1 MSKITIMT
9 IQKLLFCLVLVSLF
23 HFEAATAQNPKANGY
38 KGIWFTLGQ
47 FSEYGDKYSGG
58 LGTYTANHIPMA
70 IYAPEVKKT
79 FFTYGGTTAKDEK
92 HLLIM
97 VSYFDH
103 QKGVVPKPVIV
114 YDKKGVDDPHDNASI
129 SIDDKGFLWVFV
141 SGRAKARPGLIFRST
156 TPYSIE
162 AFDQVKEGE
171 MTYPQPWWMNGKG
184 FLYLFTKYTKGREL
198 YWSTSADGKTWA
210 PDQKLAG
217 MGGHYQITNVW
228 KNKLVS
234 VFNYHP
240 GGDVNKRTNIYLAQT
255 DDRGKNW
262 KTIDGQILKTPL
274 ADIHCHA
281 LVRDYEAEKKLVYL
295 NDLNFDSEGDPVILA
310 VISNDFA
317 PGPKGDPR
325 EWTIIHWK
333 NGRWNY
339 SKVCNSTHNYDMGS
353 LYIES
358 KVWRIVG
365 PTEAGPQK
373 LGTGGEM
380 ALWESKDEGKTWT
393 KTRNITSHSER
404 NQSYARRP
412 LNANPDFYSFW
423 ADGNADQLSE
433 SRLYFCNRAG
443 DQVWML
449 PYDMKEEFAKPEK
462 VR

>member
-1 MSKITIMT
+1 MT
-9 IQKLLFCLVLVSLF
+9 IRKLLFCLVLLSLF
-23 HFEAATAQNPKANGY
+23 HFETAVAQNPKANGY
-38 KGIWFTLGQ
+38 RGIWFTLGQ

-114 YDKKGVDDPHDNASI
+114 YDKKGIDDPHDNASV
-129 SIDDKGFLWVFV
+129 SLDDKGFLWVFV

-156 TPYSIE
+156 KPYSIE

-228 KNKLVS
+228 KDKLVS

-255 DDRGKNW
+255 DDRGKTW
-262 KTIDGQILKTPL
+262 KTIDGQILETPL
-274 ADIHCHA
+274 ADIHCPA
-281 LVRDYEAEKKLVYL
+281 LVHDYETEKKLVYL
-295 NDLNFDSEGDPVILA
+295 NDLNFDSEGNPVILA

-353 LYIES
+353 LYTES
-358 KVWRIVG
+358 KVWRIIG

-393 KTRNITSHSER
+393 KIRNITSHSER

-412 LNANPDFYSFW
+412 LNANNEFYAFW

-433 SRLYFCNRAG
+433 SKLYFCNKTG
-443 DQVWML
+443 DKVWVL
-449 PYDMKEEFAKPEK
+449 PYDMKDEFAKPGK
-462 VR
+462 VK